1 MTGVEE
7 RVVRLCER
15 VERPGEEF
23 ASSARAHLDRLT
35 KPPGSLGRLEE
46 IAVSVAVVQQ
56 TTRPDVRT
64 KAVIVFAGDHGVVS
78 RGVSPYPQAV
88 TAQMVA
94 NFASGG
100 AAVNQLAEWCGARVV
115 VVDVGVAVDVGGAAG
130 VLDQNVR
137 RGTADMTT
145 GAAVSREEAAEAF
158 LVGAET
164 AGSLATQ
171 GVRLLGVGEMGIGN
185 STAAAAVTAALL
197 GIDPADVTG
206 PGTGLGAE
214 GVARKVAV
222 VREAIAVNR
231 PERSEPLDVLSK
243 VGGLELAA
251 VAGSVVGAASAA
263 TCVCVDGFIAGA
275 AALAALRMCP
285 AARGYVLPSHLS
297 AEPGHASVLDALGVR
312 PVLDLGMRLGEA
324 SGAALAMGVIDAA
337 CRTMS
342 GMATFDEAGVDD
354 GG

>member
-1 MTGVEE
+1 MTGAEE
-7 RVVRLCER
+7 RVVRLCES
-15 VERPGEEF
+15 VDCPGDDF
-23 ASSARAHLDRLT
+23 APSARAHFDRLT

-46 IAVSVAVVQQ
+46 IALSVAVVQH
-56 TTRPDVRT
+56 TTRPDVRR

-78 RGVSPYPQAV
+78 RGVSPYPQTV

-115 VVDVGVAVDVGGAAG
+115 VVDVGVGVDVGNAAG
-130 VLDQNVR
+130 VLDEKVR
-137 RGTADMTT
+137 RGTADMTK
-145 GAAVSREEAAEAF
+145 GAAVSREEAAQAF

-164 AGSLATQ
+164 VGSLAAQ

-197 GIDPADVTG
+197 GIDPVDVTG
-206 PGTGLGAE
+206 PGTGLDAE

-231 PERSEPLDVLSK
+231 PEGSDPLDVLSK

-297 AEPGHASVLDALGVR
+297 AEPGHASVLEALGVR